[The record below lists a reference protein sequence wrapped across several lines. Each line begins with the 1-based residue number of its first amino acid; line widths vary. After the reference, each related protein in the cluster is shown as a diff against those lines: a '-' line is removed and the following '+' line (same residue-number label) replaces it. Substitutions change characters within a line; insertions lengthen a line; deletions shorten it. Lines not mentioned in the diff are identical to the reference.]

1 MGVESARV
9 NNAATEI
16 VEHRRGE
23 FLIST
28 DPGRLDL
35 DVIHNFLTN
44 CYWARGVP
52 REVVAR
58 SIEHALCFG
67 IYDGG
72 DASPCLA
79 KEARPFDRAQ
89 GKHGAPRVG
98 SFKQVGFARV
108 ISDFATVAYVGDVFV
123 LESHRGRGLGK
134 WLMECIMKNPG
145 LQNLRRWILTTRDAH
160 GLYAQVGFTPVKS
173 PERYMERHDPNVYE
187 RH

>member
-1 MGVESARV
+1 VVVESTRAGNV
-9 NNAATEI
+9 ATEI

-28 DPGRLDL
+28 DPARLDL
-35 DVIHNFLTN
+35 NVIHDFLTN

-52 REVVAR
+52 REVVER

-79 KEARPFDRAQ
+79 KEAR
-89 GKHGAPRVG
+89 HGAPR
-98 SFKQVGFARV
+98 QVGFARV
-108 ISDFATVAYVGDVFV
+108 ISDFATIAYVGDVFV
-123 LESHRGRGLGK
+123 LESHRGSGLGK
-134 WLMECIMKNPG
+134 WLMECITQHPG

-160 GLYAQVGFTPVKS
+160 GLYAQVGFAPVKS
-173 PERYMERHDPNVYE
+173 PERYMERHDPKVYE
-187 RH
+187 RY